1 MLSSPTLLQNK
12 LIKIYLLNICIINKK
27 KNATQSAALLKLRRG
42 NGNVSDMHASVRDI
56 VAYDNSDIC
65 ALRK

>member
-1 MLSSPTLLQNK
+1 M
-12 LIKIYLLNICIINKK
+12 CIF
-27 KNATQSAALLKLRRG
+27 KLRRG

-56 VAYDNSDIC
+56 VAFGNSDIC